1 MQIKKLHNE
10 FNYFYIIELMNIYIK
25 YLIAAILLSFMDFI
39 WISSNFKMYNKTV
52 KDIQGFEPKI
62 NIKYAIIAYAF
73 MILSLFYVAIPF
85 TMNYINKNDEPGDK
99 LYKSVLYGGSVGLS
113 IYGIYNFTC
122 MSFFEKYPLTTAI
135 IDTVWGTFLYSFVV
149 FVFFML

>member
-1 MQIKKLHNE
+1 
-10 FNYFYIIELMNIYIK
+10 MNIYIK
-25 YLIAAILLSFMDFI
+25 YLVAAILLSFMDFI
-39 WISSNFKMYNKTV
+39 WISSNFKMYNKTI

-85 TMNYINKNDEPGDK
+85 TMNYINKNDEPSDK

-135 IDTVWGTFLYSFVV
+135 IDTIWGTILYSFVV

>member
-1 MQIKKLHNE
+1 MQIKKLHNN
-10 FNYFYIIELMNIYIK
+10 FNYFCIIELMNIYIK
-25 YLIAAILLSFMDFI
+25 YLVAAILLSFMDFI
-39 WISSNFKMYNKTV
+39 WISSNFKMYNKTI

-122 MSFFEKYPLTTAI
+122 MSFFKKYPLTTAI

>member
-1 MQIKKLHNE
+1 MQIKKLHNNL
-10 FNYFYIIELMNIYIK
+10 NYFYIIELMNIYIK
-25 YLIAAILLSFMDFI
+25 YLITAILLLIIDII
-39 WISSNFKMYNKTV
+39 WISSNFNMYNKTV

-62 NIKYAIIAYAF
+62 NIKYAIIAYIF
-73 MILSLFYVAIPF
+73 VIISLFYVAIPF

-99 LYKSVLYGGSVGLS
+99 LYKSILYGGRVGLS

-135 IDTVWGTFLYSFVV
+135 IDTLWGTFLYSFVV
-149 FVFFML
+149 FIYLML

>member
-1 MQIKKLHNE
+1 MQIKKLHNN
-10 FNYFYIIELMNIYIK
+10 FNYFCIIELMNIYIK
-25 YLIAAILLSFMDFI
+25 YLVAAILLSFMDFI
-39 WISSNFKMYNKTV
+39 WISSNFKMYNKTI

-85 TMNYINKNDEPGDK
+85 TMNYINKNDKPSDK

-135 IDTVWGTFLYSFVV
+135 IDTIWGTILYSFVV

>member
-1 MQIKKLHNE
+1 MQIKKLHNN

-25 YLIAAILLSFMDFI
+25 YLLAAILLSFMDFI

-52 KDIQGFEPKI
+52 KDIQGFKPKI

-85 TMNYINKNDEPGDK
+85 TMNYINKNDEPSDK
-99 LYKSVLYGGSVGLS
+99 LYKSVVYGGSVGLS

-122 MSFFEKYPLTTAI
+122 MSFFEKYPLITAI
-135 IDTVWGTFLYSFVV
+135 IDTAWGTFLYSFVV

>member
-1 MQIKKLHNE
+1 
-10 FNYFYIIELMNIYIK
+10 MNIYIK
-25 YLIAAILLSFMDFI
+25 YLVAAILLSFMDFI

-62 NIKYAIIAYAF
+62 NVKYALIAYTF

-85 TMNYINKNDEPGDK
+85 TTNYINKNDEPGDK
-99 LYKSVLYGGSVGLS
+99 FYKSVLYGGSVGLS

-122 MSFFEKYPLTTAI
+122 MSFFEKYPLSTAI

>member
-1 MQIKKLHNE
+1 MQIKKLHNN
-10 FNYFYIIELMNIYIK
+10 FNYFYIVELMNIYIK
-25 YLIAAILLSFMDFI
+25 YLVAAILLSFMDFI
-39 WISSNFKMYNKTV
+39 WISSNFKMYNKTI

-85 TMNYINKNDEPGDK
+85 TMNYINKNDKPSDK

-135 IDTVWGTFLYSFVV
+135 IDTIWGTILYSFVV

>member
-1 MQIKKLHNE
+1 
-10 FNYFYIIELMNIYIK
+10 MNIYIK
-25 YLIAAILLSFMDFI
+25 YLVAAILLSFMDFI
-39 WISSNFKMYNKTV
+39 WISSNFKMYNKTI

-62 NIKYAIIAYAF
+62 NIKNAIIAYAF

-85 TMNYINKNDEPGDK
+85 TMNYINKNDKPSDK

-135 IDTVWGTFLYSFVV
+135 IDTIWGTILYSFVV

>member
-1 MQIKKLHNE
+1 
-10 FNYFYIIELMNIYIK
+10 MNIYIK
-25 YLIAAILLSFMDFI
+25 YLVAAILLSFMDFI

-85 TMNYINKNDEPGDK
+85 TMNYINKNDKPSDK

-135 IDTVWGTFLYSFVV
+135 IDTIWGTILYSFVV

>member
-1 MQIKKLHNE
+1 
-10 FNYFYIIELMNIYIK
+10 MNIYIK
-25 YLIAAILLSFMDFI
+25 YLVAAILLSFMDFI
-39 WISSNFKMYNKTV
+39 WISSNFKMYNKTI

-85 TMNYINKNDEPGDK
+85 TMNYINKNDKPSDK

-135 IDTVWGTFLYSFVV
+135 IDTIWGTILYSFVV

>member
-1 MQIKKLHNE
+1 MQIKKHHSE

-25 YLIAAILLSFMDFI
+25 YLVAAILLSFMDFI

-62 NIKYAIIAYAF
+62 NVKYAVIAYTF

-85 TMNYINKNDEPGDK
+85 TINYINKNDEIIDK

-122 MSFFEKYPLTTAI
+122 MSFFEKYPLSTAI
-135 IDTVWGTFLYSFVV
+135 IDTIWGTFLYSFVV
-149 FVFFML
+149 FAFIML

>member
-1 MQIKKLHNE
+1 MQIKKLHNN
-10 FNYFYIIELMNIYIK
+10 FNYFCIIELMNIYIK
-25 YLIAAILLSFMDFI
+25 YLVAAILLSFMDFI
-39 WISSNFKMYNKTV
+39 WISSNFKMYNKTI

-62 NIKYAIIAYAF
+62 NIKNAIIAYAF

-85 TMNYINKNDEPGDK
+85 TMNYINKNDKPSDK

-135 IDTVWGTFLYSFVV
+135 IDTIWGTILYSFVV

>member
-1 MQIKKLHNE
+1 MQIKKLHNN
-10 FNYFYIIELMNIYIK
+10 FNYFCIIELMNIYIK
-25 YLIAAILLSFMDFI
+25 YLVAAILLSFMDFI

-99 LYKSVLYGGSVGLS
+99 LYKSVAN
-113 IYGIYNFTC
+113 I
-122 MSFFEKYPLTTAI
+122 
-135 IDTVWGTFLYSFVV
+135 
-149 FVFFML
+149 

>member
-1 MQIKKLHNE
+1 MQIKKLHNN
-10 FNYFYIIELMNIYIK
+10 FNYFCIIELMNIYIK
-25 YLIAAILLSFMDFI
+25 YLVAAILLSFMDFI

-62 NIKYAIIAYAF
+62 NVKYAVIAYAF

-85 TMNYINKNDEPGDK
+85 TMNYINKNDEPSDK

-122 MSFFEKYPLTTAI
+122 MSFFEKYPLSTAI